1 MLLTES
7 KKLRIKT
14 TKRKKINSNTSG
26 STQFDLIV
34 LWQKKK
40 GNIPDFFDNILS
52 LVIVAKK
59 KRKNLK
65 VTEPT
70 EISTK
75 S

>member
-1 MLLTES
+1 MLLTKS
-7 KKLRIKT
+7 KKLRTKT
-14 TKRKKINSNTSG
+14 TKRKKNNSNASG

>member
-1 MLLTES
+1 MQVDQHSSTLLFS
-7 KKLRIKT
+7 
-14 TKRKKINSNTSG
+14 
-26 STQFDLIV
+26 D
-34 LWQKKK
+34 KKK

>member
-1 MLLTES
+1 MQVDQHSSTLLFS
-7 KKLRIKT
+7 DK
-14 TKRKKINSNTSG
+14 
-26 STQFDLIV
+26 
-34 LWQKKK
+34 KKK

>member
-1 MLLTES
+1 MLLTKS

-14 TKRKKINSNTSG
+14 TKRKKIDSNTSG

-34 LWQKKK
+34 LWQKK

-65 VTEPT
+65 VAEQA

>member
-1 MLLTES
+1 MLLTKS
-7 KKLRIKT
+7 KKLRTKT
-14 TKRKKINSNTSG
+14 TKRKKNNSNASG

-40 GNIPDFFDNILS
+40 GNISDFFDNILS